1 MVEVLHFIGSE
12 GGACFL
18 DQSHNVMKGNHCIVG
33 LLLILT
39 WDLPVAYFTLKK
51 GQCLF
56 QSVFSFPFISS
67 TGGSDSSMSDGLPM
81 HLIYAPEGLKM
92 VSLSIDKRSSRN
104 NWPSQI
110 DMILPLVLLFFEIK

>member
-1 MVEVLHFIGSE
+1 MFPRPITQRNEGQPLHCGIII
-12 GGACFL
+12 
-18 DQSHNVMKGNHCIVG
+18 DSHLRFARRLFH
-33 LLLILT
+33 
-39 WDLPVAYFTLKK
+39 LKK

-104 NWPSQI
+104 N
-110 DMILPLVLLFFEIK
+110 